1 MTVTI
6 GRRELLVALG
16 GAAAW
21 PLAAHAQQAAMP
33 VIGFLRNSSPDAST
47 NLLAALR
54 RGLNEA
60 SYIEGQNLAIEYRW
74 SDDRSDRLGAL
85 AADLVRR
92 QCALIVA
99 AGNAAALAAKAA
111 TPTIPIVFATGDDP
125 IQVGLV
131 ASLNRPGGNV
141 TGIFFNT
148 GADLESKQ
156 LELLREALPN
166 AAIIGVL
173 VHSKSPQAEFQAKNA
188 QAAAQALGMSALI
201 LNISSENDF
210 EAALASLAQQRADAL
225 LITGDAFFTGHV
237 GRLAALTIRQ
247 GIAAVHGLRE
257 FAAAGGL
264 MSYGAS
270 ITEAYRQAGVYAGK
284 ILKGTKPADLPIMQP
299 TRFELVLNLKTAK
312 TLGLDVPWFLQQRA
326 DEVIE

>member
-1 MTVTI
+1 M
-6 GRRELLVALG
+6 
-16 GAAAW
+16 
-21 PLAAHAQQAAMP
+21 
-33 VIGFLRNSSPDAST
+33 
-47 NLLAALR
+47 
-54 RGLNEA
+54 
-60 SYIEGQNLAIEYRW
+60 
-74 SDDRSDRLGAL
+74 
-85 AADLVRR
+85 VRR

-111 TPTIPIVFATGDDP
+111 TPTIPIVFVTGDDP
-125 IQVGLV
+125 IQDGLV

-141 TGIFFNT
+141 TGFFFNT

-166 AAIIGVL
+166 AAVIGVL
-173 VHSKSPQAEFQAKNA
+173 VHSKSSQAESDIKNA
-188 QAAAQALGMSALI
+188 QAAAQALGISVLI
-201 LNISSENDF
+201 LNVSSENDF
-210 EAALASLAQQRADAL
+210 EAAFAALAQQRADAL
-225 LITGDAFFTGHV
+225 LIAGDAFFTGHV
-237 GRLAALTIRQ
+237 DRLAALTTRQ

-270 ITEAYRQAGVYAGK
+270 IIEAYRQAGVYAGK

>member
-1 MTVTI
+1 MK
-6 GRRELLVALG
+6 RRAFITLLG
-16 GAAAW
+16 GTAAW
-21 PLAAHAQQAAMP
+21 PLVAHGQQAAIP

-60 SYIEGQNLAIEYRW
+60 GYIEGQNLAIEYRW

-166 AAIIGVL
+166 AVVIGVL

-188 QAAAQALGMSALI
+188 QAAARALGMSALI
-201 LNISSENDF
+201 LNVSSENDF
-210 EAALASLAQQRADAL
+210 EAAFAALAQQRANAL

-237 GRLAALTIRQ
+237 DRLAALTIRQ
-247 GIAAVHGLRE
+247 RIAAVHGLRE

-284 ILKGTKPADLPIMQP
+284 ILKRTKPADLPIMQP

>member
-1 MTVTI
+1 MK
-6 GRRELLVALG
+6 RRDFITLLG

-21 PLAAHAQQAAMP
+21 PLAAHGQQAAIP

-166 AAIIGVL
+166 AAVIGVL
-173 VHSKSPQAEFQAKNA
+173 VHSKSLQAEFKAKNA

-201 LNISSENDF
+201 LTVSSENDF
-210 EAALASLAQQRADAL
+210 EATFAALAQQRADAL
-225 LITGDAFFTGHV
+225 LVTGDAFFTGHV
-237 GRLAALTIRQ
+237 DRLATLAIRQ
-247 GIAAVHGLRE
+247 RIAAVHGLRE

-270 ITEAYRQAGVYAGK
+270 ITDAYRQAGVYAGK
-284 ILKGTKPADLPIMQP
+284 VLKGAKPADLPIMQP
-299 TRFELVLNLKTAK
+299 TTFELVLNLKTAK

>member
-1 MTVTI
+1 
-6 GRRELLVALG
+6 
-16 GAAAW
+16 
-21 PLAAHAQQAAMP
+21 
-33 VIGFLRNSSPDAST
+33 
-47 NLLAALR
+47 
-54 RGLNEA
+54 
-60 SYIEGQNLAIEYRW
+60 
-74 SDDRSDRLGAL
+74 
-85 AADLVRR
+85 
-92 QCALIVA
+92 
-99 AGNAAALAAKAA
+99 
-111 TPTIPIVFATGDDP
+111 VFATGDDP

-166 AAIIGVL
+166 AAVIGVL

-188 QAAAQALGMSALI
+188 QAAARALGMSALI
-201 LNISSENDF
+201 LNVSGENDF
-210 EAALASLAQQRADAL
+210 EAAFAALAQQRADAL

-237 GRLAALTIRQ
+237 DRLAALTIRQ

>member
-1 MTVTI
+1 MK
-6 GRRELLVALG
+6 RREFIALLG
-16 GAAAW
+16 GAVSW
-21 PLAAHAQQAAMP
+21 PLTARAQQSAMP

-60 SYIEGQNLAIEYRW
+60 GYIEGQNLAIEYRW
-74 SDDRSDRLGAL
+74 SNNRSDRLGAL

-111 TPTIPIVFATGDDP
+111 TPTIPI
-125 IQVGLV
+125 
-131 ASLNRPGGNV
+131 GNV

-166 AAIIGVL
+166 AAVIGVL
-173 VHSKSPQAEFQAKNA
+173 VHSKSLQAEFKAKNA

-201 LNISSENDF
+201 LTVSSENDF
-210 EAALASLAQQRADAL
+210 EATFAALAQQRADAL
-225 LITGDAFFTGHV
+225 LVTGDAFFTGHV
-237 GRLAALTIRQ
+237 DRLATLAIRQ
-247 GIAAVHGLRE
+247 RIAAVHGLRE

-270 ITEAYRQAGVYAGK
+270 ITDAYRQAGVYAGK
-284 ILKGTKPADLPIMQP
+284 VLKGAKPADLPIMQP
-299 TRFELVLNLKTAK
+299 TTFELVLNLKTAK

-326 DEVIE
+326 DEVID

>member
-1 MTVTI
+1 
-6 GRRELLVALG
+6 
-16 GAAAW
+16 
-21 PLAAHAQQAAMP
+21 
-33 VIGFLRNSSPDAST
+33 
-47 NLLAALR
+47 
-54 RGLNEA
+54 
-60 SYIEGQNLAIEYRW
+60 
-74 SDDRSDRLGAL
+74 
-85 AADLVRR
+85 
-92 QCALIVA
+92 
-99 AGNAAALAAKAA
+99 
-111 TPTIPIVFATGDDP
+111 
-125 IQVGLV
+125 V

-166 AAIIGVL
+166 AAVIGVL

-201 LNISSENDF
+201 LNVSSENDF
-210 EAALASLAQQRADAL
+210 EAAFAALAQQRADAL

-237 GRLAALTIRQ
+237 DRLAALTIRQ